1 MEGNQNYYEADKL
14 PENKPPK
21 GEKGS
26 GKGLFLAGL
35 VTGLASTLLIMAI
48 CFVAYDLQNTVERWN
63 GGIFSKV
70 EESSNGNSKNDS
82 KNNSKN
88 NSKKD
93 SEEDSVE
100 LTEDSAIDKDTIA
113 KLQMLER
120 IIDNRFYLWDV
131 SDEELQDGLFKGMLE
146 AVGDP
151 YTEYYTAEEL
161 EELLEQTEG
170 YFYGIGATVKTD
182 TATGLPMISG
192 VIRNSP
198 AEDAQLRA
206 KDIIYEVDGAS
217 VSGLTLNEAVALIRG
232 PEGTKVTLTISRQ
245 GESDYLKVTVTRR
258 RVESPTVE
266 YSLLEDDMALI
277 QVTEFDDVTVTQFKE
292 ALSMA
297 EQDHARGIILDLRGN
312 PGGSLSAV
320 VEMCRLILPKGLIVY
335 TVDKNE
341 KRVEYKCDG
350 KHELK
355 KPLVVLIDMNSASAS
370 EVMTGAIKDH
380 GIGTLV
386 GTTTYGK
393 GIVQQIIPFEDG
405 SAVKVTISAYY
416 SPNGTNIHGTGIEPD
431 VICEFDSDY
440 YYSSEDHPDN
450 QLEKAKEVLREKM
463 NGH

>member
-1 MEGNQNYYEADKL
+1 MEGNQNYYDEVDKL

-26 GKGLFLAGL
+26 GKGLFFAGL
-35 VTGLASTLLIMAI
+35 VTGLASSLLIMAI
-48 CFVAYDLQNTVERWN
+48 CFVAFNLQNTVEQLS
-63 GGIFSKV
+63 GGLRSKV
-70 EESSNGNSKNDS
+70 EGSLNGNS

-88 NSKKD
+88 DSSK
-93 SEEDSVE
+93 
-100 LTEDSAIDKDTIA
+100 LTEGSAIDKDTIT
-113 KLQMLER
+113 KLQLMES
-120 IIDNRFYLWDV
+120 IIDKRFYLWDV
-131 SDEELQDGLFKGMLE
+131 SDEELRDGMFRGMLE

-161 EELLEQTEG
+161 AELLEQSEG
-170 YFYGIGATVKTD
+170 YFYGIGATVQTD
-182 TATGLPMISG
+182 TATGLPVISG
-192 VIRNSP
+192 IIRNSP
-198 AEDAQLRA
+198 AEDAKLRA

-217 VSGLTLNEAVALIRG
+217 VSGLTLSEAVALIRG
-232 PEGTKVTLTISRQ
+232 PEGTQVTLTISRP

-277 QVTEFDDVTVTQFKE
+277 QVTEFDDVTVAQFKE

-297 EQDHARGIILDLRGN
+297 EQDHAGGIILDLRGN
-312 PGGSLSAV
+312 PGGSLNSV
-320 VEMCRLILPKGLIVY
+320 VKMCEMILPKGLIVY
-335 TVDKNE
+335 TEDKNGE
-341 KRVEYKCDG
+341 RVEYKCDG
-350 KHELK
+350 KQELK

-386 GTTTYGK
+386 GTKTYGK
-393 GIVQQIIPFEDG
+393 GIVQQIIPFKDG

-416 SPNGTNIHGTGIEPD
+416 SPNGTNIHGIGIEPD
-431 VICEFDSDY
+431 VVCEFDSDY

>member
-48 CFVAYDLQNTVERWN
+48 GFLGFNLQNTIEKW
-63 GGIFSKV
+63 GDGS
-70 EESSNGNSKNDS
+70 GDS
-82 KNNSKN
+82 KKN
-88 NSKKD
+88 
-93 SEEDSVE
+93 SEEDSVK
-100 LTEDSAIDKDTIA
+100 LTEDSAIDKETIA
-113 KLQMLER
+113 KLQMLET
-120 IIDNRFYLWDV
+120 IIDKNFYLWDV
-131 SDEELQDGLFKGMLE
+131 SNEELQDGMFRGMLE

-151 YTEYYTAEEL
+151 YTEYYTAEEWD
-161 EELLEQTEG
+161 ELLKSSEG
-170 YFYGIGATVKTD
+170 YFYGIGATVQVD

-198 AEDAQLRA
+198 AEDARLRA
-206 KDIIYEVDGAS
+206 QDIIYEVDGVS
-217 VSGLTLNEAVALIRG
+217 VSGMTLDEAVALIRG
-232 PEGTKVTLTISRQ
+232 PEGTKVTLTIGRQ
-245 GESDYLKVTVTRR
+245 GEGDYLKVTVTRR

-277 QVTEFDDVTVTQFKE
+277 QVTEFDDVTVAQFKE

-297 EQDHARGIILDLRGN
+297 EQDHAGGIILDLRGN
-312 PGGSLSAV
+312 PGGSLNAV
-320 VEMCRLILPKGLIVY
+320 VEMCKMILPKGLIVY
-335 TVDKNE
+335 TVDKNG

-350 KHELK
+350 KQQLK

-393 GIVQQIIPFEDG
+393 GIVQQVIPFLDG

-431 VICEFDSDY
+431 VVCEFDSDY

-463 NGH
+463 NGR

>member
-1 MEGNQNYYEADKL
+1 MEGNQDYYEADKR

-48 CFVAYDLQNTVERWN
+48 GYVAFNLQSTVEHWD
-63 GGIFSKV
+63 GSIIGKLW
-70 EESSNGNSKNDS
+70 ESSDSNSKEDS
-82 KNNSKN
+82 G
-88 NSKKD
+88 KD
-93 SEEDSVE
+93 SVK
-100 LTEDSAIDKDTIA
+100 LTEDSVIDMDTIA
-113 KLQMLER
+113 KIQTLEK
-120 IIDNRFYLWDV
+120 IIDKRFYLWEV
-131 SDEELQDGLFKGMLE
+131 SDGELRDGMFKGMM
-146 AVGDP
+146 AAIGDP

-161 EELLEQTEG
+161 DEFLKQSEG
-170 YFYGIGATVKTD
+170 YFYGIGANVKTD

-198 AEDAQLRA
+198 AEEAQLRA
-206 KDIIYEVDGAS
+206 KDVIYEVDGAS
-217 VSGLTLNEAVALIRG
+217 VSGLTLTEAVALIRG
-232 PEGTKVTLTISRQ
+232 PEGTKVTLTISRE

-258 RVESPTVE
+258 KVESPTVV
-266 YSLLEDDMALI
+266 YSLLEDDMAMI
-277 QVTEFDDVTVTQFKE
+277 QVTEFDDVTVAQFKE
-292 ALSMA
+292 ALSMV

-312 PGGSLSAV
+312 PGGSLGAV
-320 VEMCRLILPKGLIVY
+320 VEMCKMILPKGLIVY
-335 TVDKNE
+335 TVDKNG

-350 KHELK
+350 KQELK

-386 GTTTYGK
+386 GTKTYGK

-416 SPNGTNIHGTGIEPD
+416 SPNGTNIHGVGIEPD
-431 VICEFDSDY
+431 VVCEFDSDY

>member
-1 MEGNQNYYEADKL
+1 MEGNKNYYDEADKL
-14 PENKPPK
+14 PENEPTK

-26 GKGLFLAGL
+26 GKGLFFAGL
-35 VTGLASTLLIMAI
+35 VTGLTSTLLIMAI
-48 CFVAYDLQNTVERWN
+48 CFVAFGLQNTAEQWN
-63 GGIFSKV
+63 GGILSKV
-70 EESSNGNSKNDS
+70 EESLKGDSKNDS
-82 KNNSKN
+82 LK
-88 NSKKD
+88 
-93 SEEDSVE
+93 
-100 LTEDSAIDKDTIA
+100 LTEGSAIDRDTIF
-113 KLQMLER
+113 KLQLLES
-120 IIDNRFYLWDV
+120 IIDKRFYLWDV
-131 SDEELQDGLFKGMLE
+131 SDEELQDGIFRGMME

-161 EELLEQTEG
+161 DELLKQSEG
-170 YFYGIGATVKTD
+170 YFYGIGATVKID
-182 TATGLPMISG
+182 TATGIPMISG
-192 VIRNSP
+192 VLRNSP

-206 KDIIYEVDGAS
+206 NDLIYEVDGAS

-232 PEGTKVTLTISRQ
+232 PEGTQVTLTISRQ

-277 QVTEFDDVTVTQFKE
+277 QVTEFDDVTVAQFKE
-292 ALSMA
+292 ALSMVD
-297 EQDHARGIILDLRGN
+297 QDHARGIILDLRGN
-312 PGGSLSAV
+312 PGGSLGAV
-320 VEMCRLILPKGLIVY
+320 VEMCEMILPKGLIVY
-335 TVDKNE
+335 TVDKNG
-341 KRVEYKCDG
+341 KRVEYSCDG
-350 KHELK
+350 KQELQ

-386 GTTTYGK
+386 GTRTYGK
-393 GIVQQIIPFEDG
+393 GIVQQIIPFQDG

-416 SPNGTNIHGTGIEPD
+416 SPNGTNIHGIGIEPD
-431 VICEFDSDY
+431 VVCEFDSDY